1 MKGFTDEPNY
11 TIELLAGGT
20 TLEDVIE
27 NHIYEQALAEKN
39 AFVVADL
46 GALMRQHLLWQ
57 NSMPQV
63 RPFYPVRCNSSPAV
77 IEVLAALGVGFV
89 CANKAEASLV
99 LNQDVAPENVILSG
113 ACKQLAH
120 LKYAAKNGITHLVCD
135 NEAELC
141 KIARTHPSAKLLL
154 QVSTEPHAE
163 EASMSFGC
171 SLKSCRHLLEMA
183 KELGVQVVGV
193 TFQIPASCT
202 DQQAYTHALSDAR
215 CVFDMGEELGFNM
228 NILDVGG
235 GFSGSETQLKQ
246 VHAAMK
252 PLLEAYFPPMSGV
265 CVIAEPGSFYVSSAF
280 TLAVNVIDKQV
291 VARDRQDELGDTVKL
306 TSNDEPEFLYYLSEG
321 VYGSFVSKLLGGTIP
336 QPSVRKTSMAPEELL
351 FCSSLW
357 GPSCDSLDQVLESC
371 LLPELQVGD
380 WLVFSDMGSLSDGQP
395 STFSDADKPPV
406 FYTIAA
412 ADWYD
417 MQEAGIPLD
426 STMKNFSL
434 VQYGM

>member
-11 TIELLAGGT
+11 TIELLEAGT
-20 TLEDVIE
+20 TIEDVID

-46 GALMRQHLLWQ
+46 GALMRQHVLWQ
-57 NSMPQV
+57 SGMPQV

-89 CANKAEASLV
+89 CANKAEAALV
-99 LNQDVAPENVILSG
+99 LNHDVTPDNIIWSG

-120 LKYAAKNGITHLVCD
+120 LKYAAKNGIGYLVCD
-135 NEAELC
+135 NETELC
-141 KIARTHPSAKLLL
+141 KIARAHPSAKLLL

-163 EASMSFGC
+163 EASMSLGC
-171 SLKSCRHLLEMA
+171 SLKSCRHLMEMA

-193 TFQIPASCT
+193 TFQVPVPCK
-202 DQQAYTHALSDAR
+202 DHQAYTHALSDAR
-215 CVFDMGEELGFNM
+215 CVFDMGEELGFHM

-265 CVIAEPGSFYVSSAF
+265 SVIAEPGTFYVSPAF
-280 TLAVNVIDKQV
+280 TLAVNIIGKEL
-291 VARDRQDELGDTVKL
+291 VARDRQGQLEGTEKF
-306 TSNDEPEFLYYLSEG
+306 TPNDAPEFLYYMSDG
-321 VYGSFVSKLLGGTIP
+321 VYGSFMGKLLGGSIP
-336 QPSVRKTSMAPEELL
+336 HPSVHKTSMAPEELL
-351 FCSSLW
+351 FCSSLL
-357 GPSCDSLDQVLESC
+357 GPSCDPLDQVLEGC
-371 LLPELQVGD
+371 LLPELEVGD
-380 WLVFSDMGSLSDGQP
+380 WLVFSGMGALGCAEPTSLD
-395 STFSDADKPPV
+395 DIDRPPV
-406 FYTIAA
+406 YYTIAT

-417 MQEAGIPLD
+417 MQEAGLPLD

-434 VQYGM
+434 VQYGI